1 MPERNQS
8 LEQACLCAKVADDYR
23 GKDTIVLDLTSITP
37 IADYFV
43 ITTATSPRQMQAIAE
58 ETNRLLKAEGSR
70 RLGIEGKDSGN
81 WILQDYGDVVLH
93 VFSPEARA
101 VYDLERLWADAPR
114 IDWQSQSG
122 RAT

>member
-1 MPERNQS
+1 MPDKTQS
-8 LEQACLCAKVADDYR
+8 LEQACLCAKIADDYR

-58 ETNRLLKAEGSR
+58 EANRLLKAEGSR

-93 VFSPEARA
+93 VFSPEART

-114 IDWQSQSG
+114 IDWQSQTG
-122 RAT
+122 RAQ